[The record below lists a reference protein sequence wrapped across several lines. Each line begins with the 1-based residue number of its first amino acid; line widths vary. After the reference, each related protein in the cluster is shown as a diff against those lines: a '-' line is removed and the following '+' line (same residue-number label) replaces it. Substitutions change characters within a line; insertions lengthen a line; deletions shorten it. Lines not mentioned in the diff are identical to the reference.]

1 MLDDA
6 DNMFEEQLSRKI
18 DNIIAEL
25 EKQIE
30 EEEKKEKGDTVN
42 KTSKKKNKKN
52 SKGTKNGKKLP
63 DDEEDKIGRS
73 AEGVELLVDE

>member
-18 DNIIAEL
+18 DSIIAEL

-30 EEEKKEKGDTVN
+30 EEEEKRRHG
-42 KTSKKKNKKN
+42 
-52 SKGTKNGKKLP
+52 
-63 DDEEDKIGRS
+63 EEDFK
-73 AEGVELLVDE
+73 EEK